1 MMGGMHGLSDAKTHE
16 EYIAALPEPRRS
28 EIRTLHELVRRTV
41 PELEPTMDG
50 GMLGYGPF
58 HYKYASGR
66 EGDTALV
73 GIANNKQY
81 ISLYVIA
88 ANETEGYI
96 AGSYQDRLPKAS
108 IGKGC
113 VRIKRLSDID
123 LDVVADLLRHA
134 VRVGPATRGGSS
146 S

>member
-1 MMGGMHGLSDAKTHE
+1 MQGQSDAKTHD
-16 EYIAALPEPRRS
+16 EYIAALDEPRRS
-28 EIRTLHELVRRTV
+28 EIRALHELVLRTV
-41 PELEPTMDG
+41 PELEPTMMG

-66 EGDTALV
+66 EGDTTLV

-88 ANETEGYI
+88 ANEDEGYI
-96 AGSYQDRLPKAS
+96 AGSYQSRLPKAS

-134 VRVGPATRGGSS
+134 ARTGPATRGGVSS
-146 S
+146 

>member
-1 MMGGMHGLSDAKTHE
+1 
-16 EYIAALPEPRRS
+16 
-28 EIRTLHELVRRTV
+28 
-41 PELEPTMDG
+41 
-50 GMLGYGPF
+50 MLGYGPF

-88 ANETEGYI
+88 ANEEEGYI

-113 VRIKRLSDID
+113 VRIKRLSDVD
-123 LDVVADLLRHA
+123 LDVVAELLRHA
-134 VRVGPATRGGSS
+134 VEVGPATRGGKATG
-146 S
+146 

>member
-1 MMGGMHGLSDAKTHE
+1 MHGQSEAKTHD
-16 EYIAALPEPRRS
+16 EYIAALDEPRRS
-28 EIRTLHELVRRTV
+28 EIRALHELVLRTV
-41 PELEPTMDG
+41 PELEPTMMG
-50 GMLGYGPF
+50 GALGYGPF

-66 EGDTALV
+66 EGDATLV

-88 ANETEGYI
+88 ANEDEGYI
-96 AGSYQDRLPKAS
+96 AGSYQSKLPKAS

-113 VRIKRLSDID
+113 VRIKRLSDVD

-134 VRVGPATRGGSS
+134 AQVGPAVRGGKAT
-146 S
+146 

>member
-1 MMGGMHGLSDAKTHE
+1 MHGQSDAKTQD
-16 EYIAALPEPRRS
+16 EYIAALDEPRRS
-28 EIRTLHELVRRTV
+28 EVRALHELVLRTA
-41 PELEPTMDG
+41 PELEPVMMDG
-50 GMLGYGPF
+50 ALGYGPF

-66 EGDTALV
+66 EGDATLV

-88 ANETEGYI
+88 ANEEEGYI
-96 AGSYQDRLPKAS
+96 AGSYQSRLPKAS

-134 VRVGPATRGGSS
+134 VQVGPAVRGGTSS
-146 S
+146 